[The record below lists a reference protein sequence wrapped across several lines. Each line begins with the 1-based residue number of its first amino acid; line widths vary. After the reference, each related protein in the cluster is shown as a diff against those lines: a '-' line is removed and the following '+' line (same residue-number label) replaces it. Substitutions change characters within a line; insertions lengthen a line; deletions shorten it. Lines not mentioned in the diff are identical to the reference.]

1 MSKSA
6 QNTKHSAATK
16 RILSIDGGGIRGC
29 LTLGYL
35 QKIEDIVRMRLDK
48 PDAVLSDYFD
58 LIGGTS
64 TGGLIAAQLAL
75 GFDVATVRKNYQTM
89 GPIVFSKPAHWAKHV
104 PLFGSLRNKLYT
116 KWAVQP
122 LELQIKSVISDKMTL
137 GSSNIKTGLCIIT
150 KRADNFSTWP
160 FINHPD
166 GKFFD
171 DNADIPLWKILRAS
185 SAAPTFFYPMELDVG
200 LPTEPDLGMFIDG
213 GVSTANNPAMQLFL
227 VATLSG
233 FPYRWPAGEDQLS
246 IVSIGTGSW
255 KRGLEKKS
263 LRKPGNLFWAN
274 QVPEMLMQDAG
285 DNVELMMQYLS
296 NSPTNRYSNFEI
308 QDLANDVLMGK
319 PAFAYTRYNAE
330 IETADNFQKHSK
342 SRNQQIIEVLSK
354 YDQASIE
361 RLREMDNGGNTKEL
375 LELGDLFAEEEVA
388 DAHIK

>member
-1 MSKSA
+1 MSKSVK
-6 QNTKHSAATK
+6 NTKHSAATK

-29 LTLGYL
+29 LTFGYL
-35 QKIEDIVRMRLDK
+35 QKIEGIVRERLDN
-48 PDAVLSDYFD
+48 PEAVLSDYFD

-75 GFDVATVRKNYQTM
+75 GFDVATVRKNYEVM
-89 GPIVFSKPAHWAKHV
+89 GPIVFSKPAHWAKYL
-104 PLFGSLRNKLYT
+104 PLFGSFRNKLYT

-122 LELQIKSVISDKMTL
+122 LEQQIKSVISDKITL
-137 GSSNIKTGLCIIT
+137 GSANIKTGLCIIT

-166 GKFFD
+166 GKFFA

-200 LPTEPDLGMFIDG
+200 LPTKPDLGMFIDG
-213 GVSTANNPAMQLFL
+213 GVSMANNPAMQLFL

-255 KRGLEKKS
+255 KRRLEKKS

-296 NSPTNRYSNFEI
+296 NSPTNRYSNVEV
-308 QDLANDVLMGK
+308 QDLSNDVLMGK

-330 IETADNFQKHSK
+330 IETADDFQKHSEN
-342 SRNQQIIEVLSK
+342 RNQKIIAALGK
-354 YDQASIE
+354 YDQATIE

-375 LELGDLFAEEEVA
+375 LELGDRFAEEEVV

>member
-1 MSKSA
+1 MSKST
-6 QNTKHSAATK
+6 QNTKYSAATK

-35 QKIEDIVRMRLDK
+35 QKIEDIVRGRLDK
-48 PDAVLSDYFD
+48 PEAVLSDYFD

-89 GPIVFSKPAHWAKHV
+89 GPIVFSKPAHWLKYI
-104 PLFGSLRNKLYT
+104 PLLGTLRNKLYT
-116 KWAVQP
+116 KWAVRP
-122 LELQIKSVISDKMTL
+122 LEKQIKSVISDKITL
-137 GSSNIKTGLCIIT
+137 GSTNIKTGLCIIT

-166 GKFFD
+166 GKFFA

-200 LPTEPDLGMFIDG
+200 LPTKPDLGMFIDG
-213 GVSTANNPAMQLFL
+213 GVSMANNPAMQLFL

-233 FPYRWPAGEDQLS
+233 FPYRWSAGEDQLS

-255 KRGLEKKS
+255 KRRLEKKS

-285 DNVELMMQYLS
+285 DNVEMMMQYLS

-319 PAFAYTRYNAE
+319 PAFAYTRYNTE

-342 SRNQQIIEVLSK
+342 NRNQRIIAALSK
-354 YDQASIE
+354 CDQATIE
-361 RLREMDNGGNTKEL
+361 RLREMDNGANTKEL
-375 LELGDLFAEEEVA
+375 LALGDLFAEEEVV